1 MSMRVWVLIAAALLA
16 GCGPAPDNHFR
27 NVQTLATD
35 RLGQRVEWN
44 GHTADDRE
52 VERRLDRLL
61 ARPLTVEAA
70 VQVALLNNHK
80 LQATFEDLG
89 IAQADLVQAGL
100 LKNPVLDLN
109 VRFPDRKPFKTYLDF
124 AAAENLLDIF
134 LIPAR
139 KKIAA
144 AQLAEAESTVAQE
157 VFSLAAETASAFYA
171 WQGAEQMAE
180 LRQSIAD
187 ASTASLDSSKGLR
200 EAGNIT
206 ELDYL
211 SERAQAARSRVELSA
226 AKSDAADARERMNAL
241 MGAWGS
247 RIGWTAPTR
256 LPELPVDDV
265 PLDGL
270 ETLAIEQRQDL
281 SAARQEV
288 LTQSRIYGL
297 TVDTRFFASADAG
310 IEAERETDGQWRIG
324 PTISLPVP
332 LFDQG
337 QAAIARANAF
347 VRQSHQ
353 KYAALAVEIR
363 SQVRAAH
370 MRMFN
375 ARTTARL
382 YHDEILPTQEKL
394 LEETQLRYNG
404 MLVGVFQLLQAKR
417 DQIDA
422 AAQYVQSLRN
432 YWTARAELERAVG
445 GRLPTAVPATTR
457 PTTAR
462 THGE

>member
-1 MSMRVWVLIAAALLA
+1 MSRLVCTLIAAALLA
-16 GCGPAPDNHFR
+16 GCGPVPDNRFR
-27 NVQTLATD
+27 QVQSLTAD

-44 GHTADDRE
+44 GHTTDDQE
-52 VERRLDRLL
+52 VDRSLDQLL
-61 ARPLTVEAA
+61 AQPLTAQAA
-70 VQVALLNNHK
+70 VQIALLNNHK
-80 LQATFEDLG
+80 LQVTFEDLG

-109 VRFPDRKPFKTYLDF
+109 IRFPDRKPFKTYLDF
-124 AAAENLLDIF
+124 AAAENLLDVF

-144 AQLAEAESTVAQE
+144 GQLAEAESNVSQE

-180 LRQSIAD
+180 LRQSVAD
-187 ASTASLDSSKGLR
+187 ASSASLDASKGLR

-211 SERAQAARSRVELSA
+211 GERAQAARSRVELAA
-226 AKSDAADARERMNAL
+226 AKSDAADARERLNAL
-241 MGAWGS
+241 MGVWGS
-247 RIGWTAPTR
+247 RIRWTALIR

-281 SAARQEV
+281 AAARQEV

-337 QAAIARANAF
+337 QAAIARADAV
-347 VRQSHQ
+347 VRQSRQ
-353 KYAALAVEIR
+353 KYAALAVDIR
-363 SQVRAAH
+363 AQVRAAH
-370 MRMFN
+370 TRMRS
-375 ARTTARL
+375 ARTTATL

-404 MLVGVFQLLQAKR
+404 MLAGVFQLLQAKR

-432 YWTARAELERAVG
+432 YWMARAELARAVG
-445 GRLPTAVPATTR
+445 GRLPSVVATTAR
-457 PTTAR
+457 PTTAPI
-462 THGE
+462 HGE

>member
-1 MSMRVWVLIAAALLA
+1 MRRRVWVFVAAAWVA
-16 GCGPAPDNHFR
+16 GCGPVPDNRFSQ
-27 NVQTLATD
+27 VQSLTAD
-35 RLGQRVEWN
+35 RLGQRVQWN

-52 VERRLDRLL
+52 VERAIDGLL

-144 AQLAEAESTVAQE
+144 GQLAEAEANVAHD
-157 VFSLAAETASAFYA
+157 VFSLAGETASAFYA
-171 WQGAEQMAE
+171 WQGAQQMVE

-187 ASTASLDSSKGLR
+187 ASSASLDAAQRLR
-200 EAGNIT
+200 EAGNTT

-211 SERAQAARSRVELSA
+211 SERAQAARAKVELA
-226 AKSDAADARERMNAL
+226 AAQSEAADNRERLNAL
-241 MGAWGS
+241 MGVWGA
-247 RIGWTAPTR
+247 RIGWGAPAR
-256 LPELPVDDV
+256 LPKLPAGDV
-265 PLDGL
+265 PADGL
-270 ETLAIEQRQDL
+270 EALAIQQRQDL
-281 SAARQEV
+281 AAAREEI
-288 LTQSRIYGL
+288 LTQSRIYGF
-297 TVDTRFFASADAG
+297 TVDTRFFADADAG

-324 PTISLPVP
+324 PTIALPVP

-337 QAAIARANAF
+337 QAAIARAAAI
-347 VRQSHQ
+347 VRQSRQ
-353 KYAALAVEIR
+353 KYVALAVEIR
-363 SQVRAAH
+363 SQVRAART
-370 MRMFN
+370 RMLN
-375 ARTTARL
+375 ARQAAVM
-382 YHDEILPTQEKL
+382 YHDDILPTQTRL
-394 LEETQLRYNG
+394 LEQTQLRYNG

-422 AAQYVQSLRN
+422 AAQYVQSLRT
-432 YWTARAELERAVG
+432 YWMARAELERAVG
-445 GRLPTAVPATTR
+445 GRLPAGVPATTR
-457 PTTAR
+457 TTPSDMN
-462 THGE
+462 GE

>member
-1 MSMRVWVLIAAALLA
+1 MSKRVWVLIAATLLA
-16 GCGPAPDNHFR
+16 GCGPAPDNQFR
-27 NVQTLATD
+27 KVQSLAAD
-35 RLGQRVEWN
+35 RLGQRVRWN

-52 VERRLDRLL
+52 VERSLDRLL

-109 VRFPDRKPFKTYLDF
+109 IRFPDRKPFKTYLDF

-144 AQLAEAESTVAQE
+144 GQLVEAESTVAQE

-171 WQGAEQMAE
+171 WQGAEQMEE
-180 LRQSIAD
+180 LRQTIAD
-187 ASTASLDSSKGLR
+187 ASSASLDASKGLR

-211 SERAQAARSRVELSA
+211 SERAQAARSRVELAA
-226 AKSDAADARERMNAL
+226 AKSDAADACERLNAL
-241 MGAWGS
+241 MGLWGS
-247 RIGWTAPTR
+247 RIGWTAPAR
-256 LPELPVDDV
+256 LPELPVDGV

-270 ETLAIEQRQDL
+270 ETLAIQQRQDL
-281 SAARQEV
+281 AAARQEV

-297 TVDTRFFASADAG
+297 TVDTRFFASAEAG

-324 PTISLPVP
+324 PTIALPVP

-337 QAAIARANAF
+337 QAAIARANAV
-347 VRQSHQ
+347 VRQSQQ
-353 KYAALAVEIR
+353 KYAALAVETR
-363 SQVRAAH
+363 SQVRVAQT
-370 MRMFN
+370 RMLN
-375 ARTTARL
+375 ARVTVSL

-394 LEETQLRYNG
+394 LEQTQLQYNG

-422 AAQYVQSLRN
+422 AARYVESLRN
-432 YWTARAELERAVG
+432 YWMARAELERAIG
-445 GRLPTAVPATTR
+445 GRLPSTVPATTKS
-457 PTTAR
+457 TTAQV
-462 THGE
+462 HGE